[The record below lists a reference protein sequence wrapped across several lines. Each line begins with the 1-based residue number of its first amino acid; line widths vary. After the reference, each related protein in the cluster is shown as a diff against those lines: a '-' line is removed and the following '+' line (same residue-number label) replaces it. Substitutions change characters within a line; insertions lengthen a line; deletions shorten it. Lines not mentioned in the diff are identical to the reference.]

1 MPENTVN
8 RLAVLVYPSVQEA
21 LDRPYSYVVLAT
33 KALPE
38 IAPTSS
44 ILSPLLSPKYMHPQP
59 AYVLFQ
65 NGLGIEND
73 LYNAASKLV
82 RDGKPRILS
91 CTLHIGTNLLSDN
104 VVQHNVLD
112 RIVMGLYKHGNFTN
126 VSQTPEEIELLNDF
140 GGMLIAGGSEVTL
153 VPEIQRHR
161 FRKNFWN
168 LAFSSVATLSRYP
181 LRAIFQQP
189 RVETTAV
196 PIIHAIMLENLA
208 VGRAIGLDEDAIPS
222 SVIED
227 TIKSTGN
234 FHRKPD
240 SKHKA
245 SMLLDC
251 ETGRPMEIEVIVG
264 EVLRKAKELGVETP
278 LACGIPIQLKTDD
291 WKGKKVVLFSIP
303 GAFTPTCH
311 VNHLPGFLKK
321 YDEFKAKGVDVIAV
335 VAANDPFVM
344 SGWGRVEGVQ
354 DKILCLSDTSAQ
366 WSKSLGLSIDL
377 SERGLGVRTARYALI
392 INDLKVEY
400 TGVES
405 APGVT
410 VSGADAVLAS
420 L

>member
-1 MPENTVN
+1 MSATDTTDVLLVGFGAIGVIYAHVLERSGRARVTAVARSNYEAIKRDGMHIMSDKYGDIPSWRPH
-8 RLAVLVYPSVQEA
+8 RLYPSVQEA

-44 ILSPLLSPKYMHPQP
+44 ILSPLLSPKYTHRQP

-65 NGLGIEND
+65 NGLGVEND
-73 LYNAASKLV
+73 IYDAASKLV

-112 RIVMGLYKHGNFTN
+112 RIVMGLYKHGNFTD

-153 VPEIQRHR
+153 VPEIQRYR

-189 RVETTAV
+189 RVEATAV
-196 PIIHAIMLENLA
+196 PVIRAIMLENLA
-208 VGRAIGLDEDAIPS
+208 VGRAMGLDEDAVPS
-222 SVIED
+222 SVIDD

-278 LACGIPIQLKTDD
+278 RI
-291 WKGKKVVLFSIP
+291 
-303 GAFTPTCH
+303 
-311 VNHLPGFLKK
+311 
-321 YDEFKAKGVDVIAV
+321 E
-335 VAANDPFVM
+335 
-344 SGWGRVEGVQ
+344 
-354 DKILCLSDTSAQ
+354 
-366 WSKSLGLSIDL
+366 SL
-377 SERGLGVRTARYALI
+377 YALLVI
-392 INDLKVEY
+392 IQGQLLKGGTKQDDLQC
-400 TGVES
+400 
-405 APGVT
+405 A
-410 VSGADAVLAS
+410 
-420 L
+420 